1 MSETEKEIRT
11 HEGEPKE
18 KLDARDSRKIY
29 EAPEVTALDLLAVVK
44 AGGTKIL
51 DGNSTRHT

>member
-18 KLDARDSRKIY
+18 ELEPRDPRKIY

-44 AGGTKIL
+44 GGGSKIL